1 MDDSVADE
9 ILDRHWQMV
18 ANSVKAGALDEH
30 LDEVIDAELRREPPR
45 DAVLDVLKRRRDAVD
60 GVSDTEDDTDNE

>member
-1 MDDSVADE
+1 
-9 ILDRHWQMV
+9 MV
-18 ANSVKAGALDEH
+18 ANSVKAGALDEY